1 MSTEM
6 LTPILPVFLT
16 QTLVANG
23 SIVGLLD
30 GIAQA
35 VRNVMDGFSGPI
47 SDKSR
52 NRKVVVLCGYA
63 MSAAAKPL
71 MGLSSIW
78 QSVLAARI
86 LDRLGAGIRSA
97 PRDAIVASSVDEQH
111 RGRGFGPE
119 RVGENAGAFV
129 GRVLGYRSDD

>member
-6 LTPILPVFLT
+6 LTPILPIFLT
-16 QTLVANG
+16 QTLGANG
-23 SIVGLLD
+23 SIVELLGGL
-30 GIAQA
+30 AQA

-78 QSVLAARI
+78 KNVLAARI
-86 LDRLGAGIRSA
+86 LDRLGTGIRSA

-111 RGRGFGPE
+111 R
-119 RVGENAGAFV
+119 A
-129 GRVLGYRSDD
+129 